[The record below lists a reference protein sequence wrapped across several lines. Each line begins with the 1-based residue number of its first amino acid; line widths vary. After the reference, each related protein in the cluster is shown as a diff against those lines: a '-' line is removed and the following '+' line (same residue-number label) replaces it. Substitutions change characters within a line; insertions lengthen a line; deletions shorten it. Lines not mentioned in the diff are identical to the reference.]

1 MKGDYHRYLAEFAT
15 GDVRSKNADASLE
28 ACASPSPSLSLR
40 LCSLLTPSYASS
52 PPPRPSYS
60 VSTSSCR
67 LVALVVAAS
76 LLVDLAPLQTSRR
89 RRSRRRSSP
98 RRTRSAS
105 ASRSTFRCS
114 TTRSSTRP
122 TRRARSPRPPSTT
135 PSPSSTPSA
144 RSRTRTRRS
153 LCSFSETTWAL
164 LPRARLRGEPMLTLV
179 RRPQDSVDLG
189 PLGREGGAGQGR
201 GAVRSCAYRRGGSLS
216 APNALGAAP
225 ASPPSSSS
233 STRSSRP
240 PASPLLCLS
249 LPLCLALQSSQSLC
263 PPRERF
269 SSSRERERERARRA
283 PPGSNLGESAP
294 PLSAPRSLHT
304 RPRSRLRWTR

>member
-1 MKGDYHRYLAEFAT
+1 MSGAHAVGPRAQVFYHKMKGDYHRYLAEFAT

-28 ACASPSPSLSLR
+28 ACASPSPSLFLR

-144 RSRTRTRRS
+144 RSRTRT
-153 LCSFSETTWAL
+153 
-164 LPRARLRGEPMLTLV
+164 ARL
-179 RRPQDSVDLG
+179 
-189 PLGREGGAGQGR
+189 
-201 GAVRSCAYRRGGSLS
+201 SCS
-216 APNALGAAP
+216 
-225 ASPPSSSS
+225 
-233 STRSSRP
+233 
-240 PASPLLCLS
+240 C
-249 LPLCLALQSSQSLC
+249 
-263 PPRERF
+263 
-269 SSSRERERERARRA
+269 
-283 PPGSNLGESAP
+283 
-294 PLSAPRSLHT
+294 
-304 RPRSRLRWTR
+304 